1 MPYAKLNIICK
12 TVHLE
17 VEEHLVFCSFLCTLG
32 LVCGSDWGLVGR
44 VGLEEGEEK
53 EYGGSSG
60 RDVFCCA
67 DEAVAAVADGAV
79 GIHLSDHSVMAV
91 AHGAVGLYLSYHRI
105 LPVAHGAVGV
115 DLASHTVVSVL
126 DCPVFAES
134 PYHHVRLVAHG
145 AVVLYL
151 TDEAVAAVAH
161 LLGDAAE
168 DG

>member
-1 MPYAKLNIICK
+1 M
-12 TVHLE
+12 
-17 VEEHLVFCSFLCTLG
+17 
-32 LVCGSDWGLVGR
+32 GR

-53 EYGGSSG
+53 EYGGSL
-60 RDVFCCA
+60 RDYVFCCA
-67 DEAVAAVADGAV
+67 DEAVAGVADGAV
-79 GIHLSDHSVMAV
+79 GLHFT
-91 AHGAVGLYLSYHRI
+91 YHPV

-115 DLASHTVVSVL
+115 YLACHTVVPVL

-145 AVVLYL
+145 AVGVDLA
-151 TDEAVAAVAH
+151 DEAVAAVAH

>member
-1 MPYAKLNIICK
+1 MLNIISF
-12 TVHLE
+12 
-17 VEEHLVFCSFLCTLG
+17 FCSFLCTLG

-60 RDVFCCA
+60 RDVFGCA
-67 DEAVAAVADGAV
+67 DEAVAAVA
-79 GIHLSDHSVMAV
+79 
-91 AHGAVGLYLSYHRI
+91 HGAVGLHFTYHPVLPVAYGAVAFHLSDHHV
-105 LPVAHGAVGV
+105 LSVAHGAVGV

-145 AVVLYL
+145 AVGVYL